1 MTDIYTKDKRSK
13 IMSNI
18 GSVSTKP
25 EIIIRKS
32 LFSKGFRYRIN
43 YKKLPGKP
51 DIVLPKYRT
60 VIFVHGSFWHAH
72 SNRKD
77 SHLPK
82 SNIEFWE
89 NKISSNINRDKNN
102 IEQLVDLK
110 WNIIVIWEC
119 EIKKKSL
126 ESLIEEVANCIL
138 TKTSR

>member
-43 YKKLPGKP
+43 YKKLPG
-51 DIVLPKYRT
+51 
-60 VIFVHGSFWHAH
+60 IFVHGCFWHAH
-72 SNRKD
+72 SNCKD

>member
-1 MTDIYTKDKRSK
+1 MDVFDKMKRSE
-13 IMSNI
+13 IMAKVKQKNT
-18 GSVSTKP
+18 GP
-25 EIIIRKS
+25 EQVVGKF
-32 LFSKGFRYRIN
+32 LFSKGFRYRKN
-43 YKKLPGKP
+43 VKSLPGSP
-51 DIVLPKYRT
+51 DIVLVKYKT
-60 VIFVHGSFWHAH
+60 VIFVHGCFWHAH
-72 SNRKD
+72 SNCKD

>member
-1 MTDIYTKDKRSK
+1 MLT
-13 IMSNI
+13 
-18 GSVSTKP
+18 
-25 EIIIRKS
+25 
-32 LFSKGFRYRIN
+32 L
-43 YKKLPGKP
+43 
-51 DIVLPKYRT
+51 IVKTPISQNQ
-60 VIFVHGSFWHAH
+60 V
-72 SNRKD
+72 
-77 SHLPK
+77 
-82 SNIEFWE
+82 IEFWE

>member
-60 VIFVHGSFWHAH
+60 VIFVHCLLYTSP
-72 SNRKD
+72 S
-77 SHLPK
+77 P
-82 SNIEFWE
+82 
-89 NKISSNINRDKNN
+89 RD
-102 IEQLVDLK
+102 
-110 WNIIVIWEC
+110 
-119 EIKKKSL
+119 
-126 ESLIEEVANCIL
+126 A
-138 TKTSR
+138 

>member
-18 GSVSTKP
+18 GSISTKP

-60 VIFVHGSFWHAH
+60 VIFVHGCFWHAH
-72 SNRKD
+72 PNCKD

-126 ESLIEEVANCIL
+126 ESLIEEVTNCIL

>member
-60 VIFVHGSFWHAH
+60 VIFVHGCFWHAH
-72 SNRKD
+72 SNCKY

>member
-60 VIFVHGSFWHAH
+60 VIFVHGCFWHAH
-72 SNRKD
+72 PNCKD